1 MSPAPVG
8 TQPWL
13 SDEPPPITRPPLAPS
28 VVLTALG
35 VPLAKV
41 SPTREDTQEVAVT
54 SGDMFM
60 GRGEPVGV
68 WHLLPNFSPLG
79 LGIGWQ
85 PLSVPI
91 PSTAGWWHQGQN
103 DCAWVALRDTLSLF
117 PSLRCHC
124 RHPKIARGSSSAS
137 SPWPWRGCEWE
148 PLSLGRDSHQSL
160 WGQSTEHCVTGK
172 HTQFI
177 IQPWP
182 WESHSSSPECTVL
195 LELHPPGAT
204 GWGQAWRGH
213 LSLLLPEPPLG
224 IRVPNAHG
232 PGAPSIPLV
241 QQGYRTWMCT
251 HMDTHTDI
259 CAQGQPSTG
268 EPVHMG
274 TTHVNTHIHGQPC
287 TRALLHTSIHAHRHP
302 CAQASTH
309 MDTNTHPQQHPHK
322 KTPTNTDTD
331 VQRHT
336 STRTPVHTGDCS
348 LPLTHTDTRVHRHP
362 CTQRPPPAAL
372 TPTCAH
378 AH

>member
-41 SPTREDTQEVAVT
+41 SPTWEDTQEVAVT

-195 LELHPPGAT
+195 LEYTLQVPQVGDRPGGVTCLCSSQSHPWASESQMRTALGLPASPWCSRAT
-204 GWGQAWRGH
+204 G
-213 LSLLLPEPPLG
+213 
-224 IRVPNAHG
+224 HG
-232 PGAPSIPLV
+232 CA
-241 QQGYRTWMCT
+241 RTW
-251 HMDTHTDI
+251 THT
-259 CAQGQPSTG
+259 QTY
-268 EPVHMG
+268 VHRDS
-274 TTHVNTHIHGQPC
+274 HPQESPC
-287 TRALLHTSIHAHRHP
+287 TWAPHT
-302 CAQASTH
+302 
-309 MDTNTHPQQHPHK
+309 
-322 KTPTNTDTD
+322 
-331 VQRHT
+331 
-336 STRTPVHTGDCS
+336 
-348 LPLTHTDTRVHRHP
+348 
-362 CTQRPPPAAL
+362 
-372 TPTCAH
+372 
-378 AH
+378 